1 MSTWA
6 KATEFTSGAYK
17 RQERTFRSWIK
28 SDGEFPPEKDRY
40 HLYVSYACPWACR
53 TLTVRKLKGLE
64 EIISVNVVDTFLE
77 KEVGWTLMEKD
88 DGSTPDTVNGFK
100 HLKEIYYKADP
111 NYDQSFTVPVLWD
124 KKKSTIV
131 SNESSEIIRML
142 NSEFNDFAKN
152 PQLDLYPEA
161 LRPKIDEVNAW
172 VYDGINN
179 GVYKCGFAQKQ
190 EAFDQAY
197 ANLFSSM
204 DRVEDILSKNRYLA
218 GNQFTEADVRLFQ
231 TLIRHDL
238 VYHTHFKCNKMRIVD
253 YPNMW
258 EYVKEIYQMPGIKDV
273 VNFDHIKKHYYA
285 SHRHINPFGI
295 IPAGPVLHLEV
306 PHKRG
311 Q

>member
-6 KATEFTSGAYK
+6 KATEFTTGAYK

-28 SDGEFPPEKDRY
+28 KDGEFPPEKDRY

-64 EIISVNVVDTFLE
+64 DVISVNIVDTFLE

-88 DGSTPDTVNGFK
+88 EGSTPDTVNGFK

-131 SNESSEIIRML
+131 NNESSEIIRML
-142 NSEFNDFAKN
+142 NAEFNDLAKN

-197 ANLFSSM
+197 ANLFSAM
-204 DRVEDILSKNRYLA
+204 DRVEDILSSSRYLA

-238 VYHTHFKCNKMRIVD
+238 VYHTHFKCNKARIVD

-295 IPAGPVLHLEV
+295 IPSGPTLHLEV